1 MNTARIIA
9 VALLLTATSYASA
22 GTDKTALL
30 ISGTAAVHARELAAT
45 AVEAVTRESGRLPT
59 QPTFSAK
66 DVAAIRECVTT
77 PHAWRC
83 VAPVIHD
90 KELRQLAIV
99 SLVNDIAPDHG
110 PMIVVTEQ
118 VIRADLDVAV
128 AGQRFCV
135 RCTDDVLINMTTELT
150 RTLFQEI
157 EVRSGRT
164 VIAVKSVPRGARITF
179 DGNSM
184 GATNRSFNTFPGR
197 HTVVLDLDGYR
208 RESRTIEASLDR
220 TSELVVTMRSP
231 AAAVAERHD
240 SEAREPSLLAPGA
253 PPTSPLA
260 PQLAMGAG
268 ALAVVA
274 GAVLIALNEHPT
286 DQPIGTVQPRYY
298 YDTMPPGIGLVIS
311 GAVAG
316 VGGYLWWRYTRSTVA
331 PTVAATPGGGAI
343 GITKA
348 F

>member
-1 MNTARIIA
+1 MNTARIIP

-30 ISGTAAVHARELAAT
+30 ISGTAAAHARELAAT
-45 AVEAVTRESGRLPT
+45 AVEAVARDSGRLPT

-83 VAPVIHD
+83 VTPVIRD
-90 KELRQLAIV
+90 KELRQLAVV
-99 SLVNDIAPDHG
+99 SLVNDTAPDHG

-118 VIRADLDVAV
+118 VILADLDTAV
-128 AGQRFCV
+128 AGQRFCI
-135 RCTDDVLINMTTELT
+135 RCTDDVLINATTELT
-150 RTLFQEI
+150 RSLFQEI

-164 VIAVKSVPRGARITF
+164 VVAVKSVPRGARITF

-208 RESRTIEASLDR
+208 RESRTIEAGLDR

-231 AAAVAERHD
+231 TAAVEERRD
-240 SEAREPSLLAPGA
+240 IEEREPPLPARGASL
-253 PPTSPLA
+253 TSRLA
-260 PQLAMGAG
+260 PQLAMGSG
-268 ALAVVA
+268 ALAVVT
-274 GAVLIALNEHPT
+274 GAVLIAFNEHPT
-286 DQPIGTVQPRYY
+286 DKPSGTVQPRFY
-298 YDTMPPGIGLVIS
+298 YDTMPPGIGLLIS

-316 VGGYLWWRYTRSTVA
+316 VGGYIWWRYTRSTVA
-331 PTVAATPGGGAI
+331 PTVAATPGGTTV